1 MSDRELRE
9 LERAASSGDP
19 EAVDRLRQFR
29 ELRLGWPRILQAPV
43 EPLEITNKVSAWLS
57 EGFEDTES
65 WLMQFGVYGTTFIVV
80 SDSSL
85 EGALELSAR
94 WLEENQAGIF
104 VEPEY
109 DLDDQG
115 NCTVVEN
122 NQVCGRDFST
132 MCTHLEDAEVDL
144 THTES
149 GWIPSS
155 EWYATAIETP
165 QAIASA
171 LSRALTEASITIDGV
186 EQVPQERPLIAYG
199 SFWEAL
205 TYRSQSRL
213 TPSYIGR
220 TLHFPNYWN
229 EERVREA
236 AGEVDPDATWYIT
249 EPEDKI
255 ILTCWVEPGDNPI
268 GDDAEDYAR
277 AWSEADCC
285 FDDDADR
292 WLAGARSILS
302 YVNSYMDP

>member
-1 MSDRELRE
+1 MVDSELRD

-65 WLMQFGVYGTTFIVV
+65 WLMQFGAYGTTFMVV

-85 EGALELSAR
+85 EGALELSAG
-94 WLEENQAGIF
+94 WLAANQAGVF

-109 DLDDQG
+109 PLDDQG

-122 NQVCGRDFST
+122 NQVCGRSFSN

-144 THTES
+144 TYTES
-149 GWIPSS
+149 GWTPSW
-155 EWYATAIETP
+155 EWQATEIETP

-171 LSRALTEASITIDGV
+171 LSRALTEASLTIDGV
-186 EQVPQERPLIAYG
+186 EQVPPERPLIAYG
-199 SFWEAL
+199 SFWKAL
-205 TYRSQSRL
+205 TYFGL
-213 TPSYIGR
+213 GGLAR
-220 TLHFPNYWN
+220 TLYFPNYWN
-229 EERVREA
+229 EEQVREA
-236 AGEVDPDATWYIT
+236 AEEVDPDATWYIT
-249 EPEDKI
+249 EPEDEI

-268 GDDAEDYAR
+268 GDDAEGYAG
-277 AWSEADCC
+277 AWSEADCS

-302 YVNSYMDP
+302 DVNSYMEP